1 MFIHIALGLF
11 LVSEALLLVVA
22 IAAWLARAAD
32 CPCIDDETAIPATAA
47 IVPVLGFPDG
57 LEKCLRSLR
66 NQAVACSEVIVV
78 AQDSEPD
85 RRSANVRRILS
96 LGIATVIELDQRP
109 SKAMAI
115 QLGLSKTKS
124 ELALLLDA
132 DTTLVPEAIETLI
145 QAMTGQDAAYG
156 IIAPDTTA
164 RPGMLDA
171 IVKLEKLMSHG
182 LWRSGRWSLGLGPN
196 LPGQCY
202 MGRTAVLRDTYTAD
216 LGYLDDV
223 ALSVRLLAKGARI
236 NFAGALVALESSR
249 STWTGLLLQRGRY
262 TMGLLQSFAA
272 IRDRGVNGIRAYACL
287 GLHAWLYYI
296 SCISAVVL
304 AVTFAAIDRPAEAT
318 FLIVFFIAHRV
329 LLAFLATRV
338 LRHFNVE
345 SDLFWPD
352 WLLLPSIPA
361 LALTKTLGA
370 FLALGLFATGYS
382 GKSIPTLYR
391 R

>member
-1 MFIHIALGLF
+1 MFLQISLGLF
-11 LVSEALLLVVA
+11 LVSEALLLIVA
-22 IAAWLARAAD
+22 IAAWRARSVDYPGIAD
-32 CPCIDDETAIPATAA
+32 KTAVPTTAT
-47 IVPVLGFPDG
+47 IIPVLGFPDG

-66 NQAVACSEVIVV
+66 DQGVACSEVIVV

-124 ELALLLDA
+124 ELTLLLDA
-132 DTTLVPEAIETLI
+132 DTTLAPEAIETLTK
-145 QAMTGQDAAYG
+145 AMTGQDAAYG

-182 LWRSGRWSLGLGPN
+182 LWRPGRWSLGLGPN

-202 MGRTAVLRDTYTAD
+202 MGRTSVLRDTYTAD

-236 NFAGALVALESSR
+236 NFVSALIAFESSR

-272 IRDRGVNGIRAYACL
+272 IRNRGVNRIRAYACL

-304 AVTFAAIDRPAEAT
+304 AVTFAALNRWAEAT
-318 FLIVFFIAHRV
+318 ILIAFFIAHRV
-329 LLAFLATRV
+329 LLALLATRV
-338 LRHFNVE
+338 LRNFNVQA
-345 SDLFWPD
+345 DLFWPS
-352 WLLLPSIPA
+352 WALLPSIPV

-370 FLALGLFATGYS
+370 FLALGLISLRYS
-382 GKSIPTLYR
+382 GQSIPTLYR